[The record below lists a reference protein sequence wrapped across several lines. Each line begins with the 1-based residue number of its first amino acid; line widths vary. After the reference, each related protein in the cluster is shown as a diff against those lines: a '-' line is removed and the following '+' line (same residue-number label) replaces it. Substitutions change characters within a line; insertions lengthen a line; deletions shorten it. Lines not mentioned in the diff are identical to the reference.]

1 MRLKCEHVWS
11 YISEYIDGSVD
22 AQLREEIELHLE
34 HCEICTAVLDSTR
47 NILILTGDERTFEL
61 PVGFSERLHARLAKE
76 LVTAKIDGEGGG
88 LGPVLDE

>member
-11 YISEYIDGSVD
+11 YVSEYIDGSVK
-22 AQLREEIELHLE
+22 AQLREEIEEHLE

-76 LVTAKIDGEGGG
+76 LVAAKMTGEIGGAS
-88 LGPVLDE
+88 LVEE